1 MVLSLL
7 NGQLHALGEASDPE
21 QLGQLLVSHACLDQN
36 ATRALL
42 ADYRAAR
49 VAPSGGIAMVRI
61 GEVPGD
67 PDGIAVSTTGRL
79 VTVWAGMEWTD
90 LEPEAAERLAALLVR
105 AAELARGA

>member
-1 MVLSLL
+1 
-7 NGQLHALGEASDPE
+7 
-21 QLGQLLVSHACLDQN
+21 
-36 ATRALL
+36 
-42 ADYRAAR
+42 
-49 VAPSGGIAMVRI
+49 MVRI

-105 AAELARGA
+105 AAELAGGA